1 MPREAQHGRSGRRE
15 PAAQSLVRLLAAL
28 TVGEQTGRRRQPRRM
43 PDDEH
48 ALALLSRTGPLAV
61 SSANLSGRP
70 AATTADEAQDMLGT
84 DVEIYLDGGE
94 RTSGQS
100 STIVDLSG
108 DVPRI
113 VRNGPITAEQLREI
127 VPDLRDLDG

>member
-1 MPREAQHGRSGRRE
+1 PDTVIGLVDGLSSTGLGLTARFWHGVLTTIA
-15 PAAQSLVRLLAAL
+15 AAQPSLDWDLGETHG
-28 TVGEQTGRRRQPRRM
+28 TVAVRM

-100 STIVDLSG
+100 ST
-108 DVPRI
+108 
-113 VRNGPITAEQLREI
+113 
-127 VPDLRDLDG
+127 